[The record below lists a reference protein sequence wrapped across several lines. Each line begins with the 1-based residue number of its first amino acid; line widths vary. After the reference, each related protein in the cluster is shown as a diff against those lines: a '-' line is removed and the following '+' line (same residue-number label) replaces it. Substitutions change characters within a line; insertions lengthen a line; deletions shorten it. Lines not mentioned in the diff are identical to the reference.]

1 MNETAAEQGYDPITA
16 LSRSLFGF
24 ALIAWLPLFITFVS
38 LLLAQSSPEASYAQL
53 QRSIVI
59 AFGAVTLLALLG
71 LVWIFRLETPSS
83 LRIATTLVYLLDRR
97 RLSILLLIVLVE
109 LNILAQILT
118 SDIAPSVTNPAKFL
132 LFFWTI
138 LSIGSLMA
146 VHWQAIKKAYMRRRD
161 AWAMCGMALAALS
174 VIVLMV
180 VLNSRLVTASGL
192 HDRLRGSLD
201 YRPLRFVDAEG
212 APTAQEF
219 WAEQGQVRV
228 RWLPYSYWVLAPFDG
243 QFINVDKTGLRETT
257 SFVKGANRS
266 RVYFFGGSTIWGE
279 GARDAYTIPSQVAR
293 LLNKREV
300 DALVQNYGQTGYVST
315 QDLILFQR
323 QLALGYLPDIAVF
336 YHGFNDVFS
345 ARLQEGMAGL
355 PLRESQRIDD
365 VEAGRLLRQGQPVLT
380 LPSNSL
386 AQVDWTLVAAASYSA
401 QPIIDN
407 WLANRRLIQATAIEF
422 DVQVL
427 FVWQPALFAKESLT
441 DFEARIATDFERDLP
456 GFTALYQEVD
466 SQLRQ
471 RATSEAWDDVIILS
485 DLFSESDEE
494 VFFDKVHINE
504 LGNQQVAASIADA
517 IAERLNN
524 D

>member
-1 MNETAAEQGYDPITA
+1 MQ
-16 LSRSLFGF
+16 
-24 ALIAWLPLFITFVS
+24 
-38 LLLAQSSPEASYAQL
+38 Q
-53 QRSIVI
+53 SIVLV
-59 AFGAVTLLALLG
+59 FGAVTLLAFLG
-71 LVWIFRLETPSS
+71 LIWLFRLESATSTH
-83 LRIATTLVYLLDRR
+83 IATALVHLLDRR
-97 RLSILLLIVLVE
+97 LVSILLLVVLVE

-118 SDIAPSVTNPAKFL
+118 RDIAPSITNPAKFL
-132 LFFWTI
+132 LFCWT
-138 LSIGSLMA
+138 LVSIGLLMT
-146 VHWQAIKKAYMRRRD
+146 VHWQAIKKAYLRRRD
-161 AWAMCGMALAALS
+161 AWAMAGIIMAVVFAIAL
-174 VIVLMV
+174 MA
-180 VLNSRLVTASGL
+180 VLNSRLVAATGL
-192 HDRLRGSLD
+192 HDRLRGGLD
-201 YRPLRFVDAEG
+201 YRPLRFIDAGG
-212 APTAQEF
+212 APTAHEF

-228 RWLPYSYWVLAPFDG
+228 RWLPYSYWVLATFDG
-243 QFINVDKTGLRETT
+243 EFINVDETGLRETT
-257 SFVKGANRS
+257 SFVEGANAS

-293 LLNKREV
+293 LLNEREV
-300 DALVQNYGQTGYVST
+300 DAVVQNFGQTGYVST

-323 QLALGYLPDIAVF
+323 QLALGNLPDLAVF

-345 ARLQEGMAGL
+345 ARLQEGKAGL

-386 AQVDWTLVAAASYSA
+386 AQVDWTLVAAAGDSA

-456 GFTALYQEVD
+456 GFTELYSEVD

-485 DLFSESDEE
+485 DLFSGSKEE

-504 LGNQQVAASIADA
+504 LGNQQVALSIADA
-517 IAERLNN
+517 IAERLH
-524 D
+524 DR